1 MRRRKHSAEFSE
13 TDLELMARAERR
25 VRKMTTHAL
34 LDWADAAGS
43 GMAKG
48 FADYRAHGDLAS
60 LEDIALGVITLNAVV
75 LQLKAR
81 AEI

>member
-1 MRRRKHSAEFSE
+1 MIGRRRHSAEFSE
-13 TDLELMARAERR
+13 TDLELMARAEKR
-25 VRKMTTHAL
+25 VAKMTTTAL

-48 FADYRAHGDLAS
+48 FMDYRQHGDLAS
-60 LEDIALGVITLNAVV
+60 LEDIALGMITLQAVV

-81 AEI
+81 AG